1 MILRIIF
8 FCARFVWGLP
18 IKLIV
23 RMKCKLQLLRERR
36 SHLPNRHPWPQAYQT
51 ISACLRYLLW
61 RGKMKQSRQQN
72 VRGIIHYM
80 RIQGAISSKTRTTF
94 RLASTVDFLYSFCS
108 FSRIIELGATGI
120 LVSRG
125 RLSQSD
131 HVGYTHV
138 HTCV

>member
-1 MILRIIF
+1 MRGLYRI
-8 FCARFVWGLP
+8 AT
-18 IKLIV
+18 KLIV
-23 RMKCKLQLLRERR
+23 RRECKLQLLRERR
-36 SHLPNRHPWPQAYQT
+36 LHLPNRHPWPQAYQT

-61 RGKMKQSRQQN
+61 RGKKQSRQQN

-94 RLASTVDFLYSFCS
+94 RLVSTVDFLYSSCS
-108 FSRIIELGATGI
+108 FSQIIELGATGI

-131 HVGYTHV
+131 HVSR
-138 HTCV
+138 HTCTLTCK